1 MKIER
6 FRCGFAGFS
15 PRVYGGKS
23 RFTPTSAAYRAPG
36 RSVRISLALVALS
49 LCSLALVPAA
59 RAQGVQT
66 VLHARSR
73 VFQDIGAGAA
83 KIARDPVS
91 GHYYV
96 LAKPETL
103 LAIYSP
109 DGKRIGQLP
118 NENSGAVGSLNYAVD
133 FDVDAKGRVYVA
145 DRGDNRVKIFA
156 PDGSLEGS
164 VYVNA
169 PMSVV
174 ALPNDQFAVVT
185 LRTDHLVRVM
195 DIHGKLVRTFGS
207 VNDALGTK
215 TPTSTVDNEPQGYSA
230 GYNAQYAAHT
240 PETFAMN
247 IGRVYGDQAGHIFF
261 AFTLLDDPT
270 FRKYDPYGYSLFE
283 STVPAQSLIPDI
295 DRGDARVQ
303 VGMNVSGMAGMG
315 NFFSFGTMYSVG
327 GNADFTVRGGSRGGG
342 GGGRHGGG
350 AGGAGTGGGSGSG
363 GSGGS
368 GSGSGGS
375 GNGGS
380 GGSKFSSSGYS
391 TTDSG
396 TYATDSSGLFS
407 ASSDSTT
414 FGNNGNLAFDS
425 STASVDP
432 DDASALLGVGGMAS
446 MYGASGSNLVFEP
459 GGPGGVGGPPGA
471 GTPGGYGGIGGPG
484 GFGGPGG
491 PGGPGGFLIGGP
503 GGGFH
508 GGGGFGG
515 PGGFGGTQNEGV
527 IGATEA
533 SIPTAPPA
541 GAEGKGGANI
551 AGGGAT
557 TPTAP
562 PKPGGAAPTE
572 SGGRSYGGGHGDY
585 AHGYGHNFDMH
596 TYSAVV
602 KFNQVEKDLRAK
614 PVIHAIGADPASNDV
629 WVTIG
634 DVLMHFDSSGNRED
648 SYVVTTNTGAPLSP
662 VGILVEPNRLLLV
675 GDPTG
680 IYDFARPDK
689 ADRTSHRVAAATQS
703 TATPDAPPQNSQSF
717 ASTPASGSSPK
728 TNVAPGTP
736 VKNTQSPQ

>member
-1 MKIER
+1 MR
-6 FRCGFAGFS
+6 T
-15 PRVYGGKS
+15 PRL
-23 RFTPTSAAYRAPG
+23 
-36 RSVRISLALVALS
+36 SVRLPLALVALS
-49 LCSLALVPAA
+49 LWPLALVPAA
-59 RAQGVQT
+59 GAQGVQT

-73 VFQDIGAGAA
+73 VFPDVGAGAA
-83 KIARDPVS
+83 KIARDPIN

-96 LAKPETL
+96 LAKPETI

-118 NENSGAVGSLNYAVD
+118 SETSGAAGELNYAVD
-133 FDVDAKGRVYVA
+133 FDLDAKGRVYVA
-145 DRGDNRVKIFA
+145 DRGDNRVKVFA
-156 PDGSLEGS
+156 PDGSLEAS

-185 LRTDHLVRVM
+185 LRSDHLVRVM
-195 DIHGKLVRTFGS
+195 DIHGKLVRTFGD

-215 TPTSTVDNEPQGYSA
+215 TPISTVDNEPQGYSA

-247 IGRVYGDQAGHIFF
+247 IGRLYGDQTGHIFF

-270 FRKYDPYGYSLFE
+270 FRKYDPYGYSVFE
-283 STVPAQSLIPDI
+283 TTVPAQSLIPDI
-295 DRGDARVQ
+295 DRGDAHVQ

-327 GNADFTVRGGSRGGG
+327 GNADFTVRGGNGG
-342 GGGRHGGG
+342 GGGRHGGIGGGNG
-350 AGGAGTGGGSGSG
+350 AGSSGSG

-368 GSGSGGS
+368 GSSS
-375 GNGGS
+375 SASNGGS
-380 GGSKFSSSGYS
+380 GGSKFTSSGYS

-407 ASSDSTT
+407 GSSDSTT
-414 FGNNGNLAFDS
+414 LGNNGNLSFDS
-425 STASVDP
+425 STASIDP
-432 DDASALLGVGGMAS
+432 NDASALLGVGGMAGL
-446 MYGASGSNLVFEP
+446 YGASGSNLVFEP
-459 GGPGGVGGPPGA
+459 GGTGGVGGPPGA
-471 GTPGGYGGIGGPG
+471 GTPGYGGIGGPG

-491 PGGPGGFLIGGP
+491 PGGFLIGGP
-503 GGGFH
+503 GGGPGGFH

-515 PGGFGGTQNEGV
+515 PGGPGGAGNEGV
-527 IGATEA
+527 IGTTEA
-533 SIPTAPPA
+533 SIPTAPA
-541 GAEGKGGANI
+541 TGAEAKGGANI
-551 AGGGAT
+551 AGGGAA

-562 PKPGGAAPTE
+562 PKPGGAATAE

-585 AHGYGHNFDMH
+585 AHGYGHNFDPH

-602 KFNQVEKDLRAK
+602 RFNQVDRDLRAK
-614 PVIHAIGADPASNDV
+614 PVIHAIASDPASSDV

-689 ADRTSHRVAAATQS
+689 ADRAAHRVATTTQS
-703 TATPDAPPQNSQSF
+703 TTTPDATQQNSQSF
-717 ASTPASGSSPK
+717 AATAASGNAAKS
-728 TNVAPGTP
+728 NAAPGTP
-736 VKNTQSPQ
+736 VKNTQAPQ